1 MTIFYYAVGIIFG
14 LYVLGLVTMMYEDHN
29 ESRRQWRSIQKTR
42 EVADQDIE
50 LIAAK
55 KRHPAGKRR
64 G

>member
-14 LYVLGLVTMMYEDHN
+14 LYVLGVVTMMYEDRN
-29 ESRRQWRSIQKTR
+29 ESRRQWRSIQEIRK
-42 EVADQDIE
+42 VADQDIE

>member
-1 MTIFYYAVGIIFG
+1 VTIFYYAVGIIFG

-29 ESRRQWRSIQKTR
+29 ESRRQWRSIQKMR

>member
-1 MTIFYYAVGIIFG
+1 
-14 LYVLGLVTMMYEDHN
+14 MMYEDHN
-29 ESRRQWRSIQKTR
+29 ESRRRWRSIQEIR

>member
-14 LYVLGLVTMMYEDHN
+14 LYVLGVVTMMYEDRN
-29 ESRRQWRSIQKTR
+29 ESRRQWRSIQEIRK
-42 EVADQDIE
+42 VADQDIE

-55 KRHPAGKRR
+55 KRHPAGKHR

>member
-1 MTIFYYAVGIIFG
+1 VTIFYYAVGIIFG
-14 LYVLGLVTMMYEDHN
+14 LYVLGVVTMMYEDRN
-29 ESRRQWRSIQKTR
+29 ESRRQWRSIQEIRK
-42 EVADQDIE
+42 VADQDIE

>member
-1 MTIFYYAVGIIFG
+1 VTIFYYAVGIIFG
-14 LYVLGLVTMMYEDHN
+14 LYVLGVVTMMYEDHN
-29 ESRRQWRSIQKTR
+29 ESRRRWRSIQEIR

>member
-1 MTIFYYAVGIIFG
+1 VTIFYYAVGIIFG

>member
-1 MTIFYYAVGIIFG
+1 VTIFYYAVGTIFG
-14 LYVLGLVTMMYEDHN
+14 LYVLGLVTMMCEDHN
-29 ESRRQWRSIQKTR
+29 ESRRQWRSIQKSR

-55 KRHPAGKRR
+55 KRHPSGKRR